1 MSKFATSLLS
11 MMLAAAPVAAADIDA
26 ALDRGEQRVEAS
38 GQGQQ
43 RIDAV
48 SEEIRDR
55 VAEYR
60 AVEKQIEGLNVYIE
74 QLELQLNNQRAEL
87 AGLEDS
93 IANVTLIERQITPL
107 MLKMIDA
114 LAQHVELDVP
124 FLAAEREAR
133 VERLQALISRSDVTV
148 AEKFRNVFDAYQTE
162 MEYGRTIEA
171 YRDMLAIGGEEREVD
186 VLRIGRIGLYYMTL
200 DGSALGAWNQ
210 QARQWEALPASFRTS
225 IVEGLRIAREQA
237 APDLINLPL
246 PAPKEA
252 TS

>member
-38 GQGQQ
+38 RQGQQ

-74 QLELQLNNQRAEL
+74 QLALQLNNQRAEL

-114 LAQHVELDVP
+114 
-124 FLAAEREAR
+124 
-133 VERLQALISRSDVTV
+133 
-148 AEKFRNVFDAYQTE
+148 
-162 MEYGRTIEA
+162 
-171 YRDMLAIGGEEREVD
+171 
-186 VLRIGRIGLYYMTL
+186 
-200 DGSALGAWNQ
+200 
-210 QARQWEALPASFRTS
+210 
-225 IVEGLRIAREQA
+225 
-237 APDLINLPL
+237 
-246 PAPKEA
+246 
-252 TS
+252 